1 MFCDKTRI
9 MMKAIPWVWWD
20 AGMGPLIYTGLT
32 VTGQTRERRRQ
43 GCEFHREGTAGG
55 NQKMSSYDVQ
65 NDGDKAMR

>member
-9 MMKAIPWVWWD
+9 MKKATPWVWD
-20 AGMGPLIYTGLT
+20 AGMGPLIYTGLM

-55 NQKMSSYDVQ
+55 NQKMSGYDVQ
-65 NDGDKAMR
+65 SDGDEVMR